1 MATHGHR
8 SMLLCIRITAVVS
21 PPTNNYAYPLGV
33 RHLNSVPLGLIR
45 RAECPKGAVLGTHR
59 FIHHATGLTKSH
71 HWNSVRRAFHRRV
84 MKKDATIEAL
94 SGGQVLKSHEVASCG
109 QGLARVSGEDMRF
122 RPTSDPTRT
131 VRRLTY
137 DVDRKGA
144 D

>member
-8 SMLLCIRITAVVS
+8 SMLLSIRITAVVS
-21 PPTNNYAYPLGV
+21 PPTSDSAYLSVV

-59 FIHHATGLTKSH
+59 FIHHATGLTTSH

-84 MKKDATIEAL
+84 MKKEATIEAL
-94 SGGQVLKSHEVASCG
+94 SGGQMLKSHEVASCG
-109 QGLARVSGEDMRF
+109 QGLGRVSGEDMRF
-122 RPTSDPTRT
+122 SPTSDPTRT